1 MAIRTAIVGV
11 GQTHHCSKREDVNG
25 QELIN
30 EAVMRAL
37 EDAELSIKDID
48 AIVIGNMDHFEG
60 INYVDGWSL
69 DGSGAFM
76 KPIMKLTTGGTTG
89 MTVAT
94 AGYYHVASGLF
105 DIVLAIGWEKNSE
118 SDTTAA
124 ITTCSQPLLERDFFA
139 GAIGPLAAEYVNY
152 MKRFGAT
159 EEDAALVSVRDHN
172 NALNNPYAHLRMKIT
187 VEDVM
192 KSPMLC
198 YPIKFLDMCPRSDG
212 ACALI
217 YAREGKAE
225 KIARK
230 PAWIHSIA
238 GSRDFVYMG
247 EPFQQEEMVTLE
259 RASIRAYKRAG
270 ITNPLKEIDVMELY
284 LPASTTGV
292 KWMESLGVCEHGEA
306 PRLIRKG
313 VFDMDGELPVNPS
326 GGPLATNPIG
336 ATAMI
341 RVGEAA
347 LQIMGK
353 AGDRQLPNVRVAL
366 ATAFGSCSWSD
377 VTILRDSKP

>member
-11 GQTHHCSKREDVNG
+11 GQTHHRSKRQDVNG

-30 EAVMRAL
+30 EAVTRAL
-37 EDAELSIKDID
+37 EDAGLTIEDID

-60 INYVDGWSL
+60 INYVDGWSV

-94 AGYYHVASGLF
+94 AAYYHVASGFF
-105 DIVLAIGWEKNSE
+105 DTVLAIGWEKNSE
-118 SDTTAA
+118 SDTQAA
-124 ITTCSQPLLERDFFA
+124 IATCSQPLLERDFMA
-139 GAIGPLAAEYVNY
+139 GAIGPLAAEYTNY

-172 NALNNPYAHLRMKIT
+172 NALNNPYAHLRTRIT

-192 KSPMLC
+192 KSRMLC
-198 YPIKFLDMCPRSDG
+198 YPIKLLDMCPRSDG

-217 YAREGKAE
+217 YTCEEKAE
-225 KIARK
+225 RIAPQ
-230 PAWIHSIA
+230 PAWIHAVA
-238 GSRDFVYMG
+238 GAREFVYMS
-247 EPFQQEEMVTLE
+247 EPFEREEMVTLE
-259 RASIRAYKRAG
+259 RASEKAYKRAG

-292 KWMESLGVCEHGEA
+292 KWMESIWICGRGEA
-306 PRLIRKG
+306 PKLIRKG
-313 VFDMDGELPVNPS
+313 VFEMHGELPVNPS

-336 ATAMI
+336 ATAML
-341 RVGEAA
+341 RVGEAT
-347 LQIMGK
+347 LQVMSR
-353 AGDRQLPNVRVAL
+353 AGDRQVPNVRTAL
-366 ATAFGSCSWSD
+366 ATAFGSAGWTD
-377 VTILRDSKP
+377 VTILRNSKP

>member
-1 MAIRTAIVGV
+1 MPRRVAIVGV
-11 GQTHHCSKREDVNG
+11 GQTYHRAKRDDVNG
-25 QELIN
+25 QQLIS
-30 EAVMRAL
+30 EAVAAVL
-37 EDAELSIKDID
+37 EDAGLTIRDID
-48 AIVIGNMDHFEG
+48 AIVIGNMDHFEA
-60 INYVDGWSL
+60 INYVDAWSV

-76 KPIMKLTTGGTTG
+76 RPIMKLTTGGTTG
-89 MTVAT
+89 MTVAS
-94 AGYYHVASGLF
+94 AAYYHVASGFF

-124 ITTCSQPLLERDFFA
+124 IATCSQPLLERDFFA
-139 GAIGPLAAEYVNY
+139 GAIGPLAAEYTFY

-187 VEDVM
+187 LEDVM
-192 KSPMLC
+192 TSPMLC

-212 ACALI
+212 ACALV
-217 YAREGKAE
+217 YACEGKAE
-225 KIARK
+225 KIAPK
-230 PAWIHSIA
+230 QAWVHAIA

-247 EPFQQEEMVTLE
+247 EPFQHEEMITLE
-259 RASIRAYKRAG
+259 RAAARAYKKAG

-284 LPASTTGV
+284 LPASPTGV
-292 KWMESLGVCEHGEA
+292 KWMESLWVCDRGQA
-306 PRLIRKG
+306 PKFIRNG

-353 AGDRQLPNVRVAL
+353 AGDRQVPNVRTAL
-366 ATAFGSCSWSD
+366 ATAFGSCCWSD
-377 VTILRDSKP
+377 VTILRNTKP

>member
-1 MAIRTAIVGV
+1 MARRTAIVGI
-11 GQTHHCSKREDVNG
+11 GQTYHCARRDDVNG

-30 EAVMRAL
+30 EAVTRAL
-37 EDAELSIKDID
+37 EDAGLTMKDID
-48 AIVIGNMDHFEG
+48 AIVIGNMDHFEA
-60 INYVDGWSL
+60 INYVDGWSV

-76 KPIMKLTTGGTTG
+76 RPIMKLTTGGTSG

-94 AGYYHVASGLF
+94 AGYYHVASGFF
-105 DIVLAIGWEKNSE
+105 DVVLAIGWEMNSS

-124 ITTCSQPLLERDFFA
+124 ITTCCQPLIERDFFA
-139 GAIGPLAAEYVNY
+139 GAIGPLAAEYTAY
-152 MKRFGAT
+152 IKRFGAT

-172 NALNNPYAHLRMKIT
+172 NALNNPHAHLRTRIT

-192 KSPMLC
+192 KSPVLC
-198 YPIKFLDMCPRSDG
+198 YPIKLLDMCPRSDG

-217 YAREGKAE
+217 YACEGKAE
-225 KIARK
+225 KLAPR
-230 PAWIHSIA
+230 PAWVHTIA

-247 EPFQQEEMVTLE
+247 EPFQHEELITLE
-259 RASIRAYKRAG
+259 RASARAYKRAG
-270 ITNPLKEIDVMELY
+270 ITDPLKEIDVMELY

-292 KWMESLGVCEHGEA
+292 KWMESLWVCGRGEA
-306 PRLIRKG
+306 PRLIREG
-313 VFDMDGELPVNPS
+313 VFNMDGQLPVNPS

-353 AGDRQLPNVRVAL
+353 AGDRQVPNVRTAL

-377 VTILRDSKP
+377 VTILRDTKP